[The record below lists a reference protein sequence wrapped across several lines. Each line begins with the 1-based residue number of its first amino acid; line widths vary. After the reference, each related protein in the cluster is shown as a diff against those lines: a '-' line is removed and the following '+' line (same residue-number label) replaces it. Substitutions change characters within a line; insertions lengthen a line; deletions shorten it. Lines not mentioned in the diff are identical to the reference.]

1 MKYTLLSILSV
12 LFITSVTT
20 LADNNQNNTSN
31 GNSFSNVQPYQATF
45 FNSIKDSA
53 VSIANK
59 NDLFP
64 SIMMAQ
70 AALESGYGTS
80 SLAVSAN
87 NYFGIKGNYQG
98 QSNSM
103 NTSEYGSNGAYNTTA
118 NFRKYPSP
126 AESLQDYATFLNT
139 PRYSNV
145 HRSVAG
151 TYQIAAQNLVQDGY
165 ATDPNY
171 SFKLIKLIN
180 DNALFTFDN
189 NSSNNNS
196 SNNSS
201 SNNDQNNNSQNDNS
215 SNINQNSSS
224 NNNNSAQNKPKQP
237 VQKNTLATATYFSG
251 SHPISVTLSN
261 NFSKYNLYNHVKDTR
276 KKVTKYKWFSNLRA
290 GNIVNVDLMAVQNH
304 NGKNSIWYRLD
315 LHEGKSTKKYWVY
328 NKAVVF
334 PKINYQ
340 KVNKQ
345 FILDKF
351 NPRDAY
357 NHVYSYNKM
366 AMKIDSSINFQV
378 KKVFADMEATFY
390 INVMKATWYRIN
402 VKGYGKVW
410 IDSNGLINT
419 EKNAKYYPENGTKT
433 LSSNYKK
440 FKLYN
445 HIPGTNK
452 NEIKQN
458 WNGINLTDKVV
469 SYDLKGVRV
478 KYATVWYRIFLNN
491 KSYWISSQ
499 AFAQ

>member
-1 MKYTLLSILSV
+1 MKLTFLSLALV
-12 LFITSVTT
+12 LFGASTVT
-20 LADNNQNNTSN
+20 LADDNQNVSN
-31 GNSFSNVQPYQATF
+31 SSNNNFTNAQPYQANF

-53 VSIANK
+53 VSIANQ

-80 SLAVSAN
+80 SLATNAN

-98 QSNSM
+98 QSTSM
-103 NTSEYGSNGAYNTTA
+103 NTSEYGSSGAYNTNA

-126 AESLQDYATFLNT
+126 AESLQDYANFLNT
-139 PRYSNV
+139 ARYSNV
-145 HRSVAG
+145 HRSVAE

-171 SFKLIKLIN
+171 SFKLIKIIN

-189 NSSNNNS
+189 NQNASSGNNQSNNQQNNSTNSNKPSDNS
-196 SNNSS
+196 SNNSG
-201 SNNDQNNNSQNDNS
+201 NKP
-215 SNINQNSSS
+215 
-224 NNNNSAQNKPKQP
+224 NNNNKQNNKPKQT
-237 VQKNTLATATYFSG
+237 QNLLATATYFSG
-251 SHPISVTLSN
+251 SHQISVTLSN
-261 NFSKYNLYNHVKDTR
+261 NFNKYNLYNHVKDTR
-276 KKVTKYKWFSNLRA
+276 KKVFKYRWLPNLKS
-290 GNIVNVDLMAVQNH
+290 GDIVNVDLMAVQNH

-328 NKAVVF
+328 NKAIVF
-334 PKINYQ
+334 PKIDY
-340 KVNKQ
+340 KKINKN
-345 FILDKF
+345 FVLDQF
-351 NPRDAY
+351 NPRDTY

-366 AMKIDSSINFQV
+366 AMKIASSVNFQV
-378 KKVFADMEATFY
+378 KKVSSDMEATFY
-390 INVMKATWYRIN
+390 INGMKSTWYRIS

-410 IDSNGLINT
+410 IDSNGLIST
-419 EKNAKYYPENGTKT
+419 EKKAKYYQENGTKT
-433 LSSNYKK
+433 LASNYKQ

-452 NEIKQN
+452 NELKQN

-478 KYATVWYRIFLNN
+478 KYATVWYRIHLNN
-491 KSYWISSQ
+491 KSYWISAQ